1 MNRRKKLPLK
11 KHESLCIYCNKCKKH
26 FFWTQKNE
34 KQYGG
39 KIKMTEPDCGETSNK
54 FSKCPNFEKHKFRSR
69 FHIPGSNMSRVSKTF
84 DVTTYQDAVVKAI
97 EFRKSFMKDTFA
109 VTTEPNKIK
118 KTGFLFDVQIEY
130 LNFLDNVDVP
140 EHQKIHRSDKH
151 ISEQS
156 KSLEQF
162 NEVLSKKGINKKVL
176 PIHKITDTHVGYFH
190 SYLTKDHEYA
200 NKTYNK
206 KISTLKSFYQ
216 WAIETYDLP
225 NKNPFLKVKPRSTKK
240 NNDTITER
248 EYYDLVDPKNMCKEN
263 GEITIGIKRKL
274 KRNLYRDY
282 LKDGIELCLHTG
294 GRREEVVELKW
305 NMIHTLNN
313 EMYYIEFNNLKV
325 ERMLGD
331 GFNDNVKTNII
342 PITQDLKD
350 LLLRLGYN
358 QCENSDNY
366 ILCPDRSNQS
376 TETIM
381 DNISKGFTH
390 FYKRLNTGRELQLKC
405 LRKTYMTYLKFAT
418 NDDMKKLDSHTTDE
432 ILNKHYLD
440 ASVINRAIS
449 EMRIFGK

>member
-1 MNRRKKLPLK
+1 MNRRKKLPPN
-11 KHESLCIYCNKCKKH
+11 KHENICIYCNKCKKY
-26 FFWTQKNE
+26 FFWTQK
-34 KQYGG
+34 KKKLPDGQ
-39 KIKMTEPDCGETSNK
+39 IKTLEPKCGETSNN
-54 FSKCPNFEKHKFRSR
+54 FSKCPSFEKHKFRSR
-69 FHIPGSNMSRVSKTF
+69 FHIPGSNMSKVSKTF
-84 DVTTYQDAVVKAI
+84 DTTSYQEAVIKAI
-97 EFRKSFMKDTFA
+97 EFKKNFTKDTFT
-109 VTTEPNKIK
+109 TTESNHIK
-118 KTGFLFDVQIEY
+118 KTGFLFDTQIEY

-140 EHQKIHRSDKH
+140 EHQKVQRSDKH
-151 ISEQS
+151 INEQS

-162 NEVLSKKGINKKVL
+162 NEALQKNGINKKIL

-206 KISTLKSFYQ
+206 KISALKSFYQ
-216 WAIETYDLP
+216 WAIDTYELP
-225 NKNPFLKVKPRSTKK
+225 NKNPFLKVKQRSTKK
-240 NNDTITER
+240 NNATITKKEF
-248 EYYDLVDPKNMCKEN
+248 YNLINSKNMCKEN
-263 GEITIGIKRKL
+263 GEVTIGIKRKL

-305 NMIHTLNN
+305 NMIHTLNK

-325 ERMLGD
+325 ERILGD

-342 PITQDLKD
+342 PITKDLKE

-358 QCENSDNY
+358 QYKNSDNY

-381 DNISKGFTH
+381 DNLSKGFTH
-390 FYKRLNTGRELQLKC
+390 FYKRLNTGKQLQLKC
-405 LRKTYMTYLKFAT
+405 LRKTYLTYLKLAT
-418 NDDMKKLDSHTTDE
+418 NEDMKKLDSHTTDE

-440 ASVINRAIS
+440 TSVINKAIS
-449 EMRIFGK
+449 EMRIFSR